1 MGGVPLKY
9 YSVTLT
15 KEQKDI
21 VINALSRLRYVLP
34 EDALYRGKVVAV
46 LKHFEKLRPYKVRT
60 VR

>member
-1 MGGVPLKY
+1 MKY

-46 LKHFEKLRPYKVRT
+46 LKHFEKLRSYKVRT